1 MDHVH
6 LEGYGSGLH
15 LLCDVSSIRV
25 MTLATHLMTNSF
37 TCGLTNAGE
46 SSYRET
52 LQIWA
57 CNTLWTRH
65 PAYSLWLKFYV
76 APSSDCW
83 TSSTEKTEDV
93 ALLLWVWNVMKLS
106 RIAVSV
112 PAHIIF
118 STPDFVV
125 PGIWTNLYAFN
136 CFFFFNF
143 FIFIL
148 PPCLVLLYSLLAYI
162 LPCQFHHSSVLV
174 SCPRLLTCTSSYIQ

>member
-6 LEGYGSGLH
+6 PEGYGSGLH
-15 LLCDVSSIRV
+15 LFCDVTSIRV
-25 MTLATHLMTNSF
+25 MTLATHLMINSF

-65 PAYSLWLKFYV
+65 PAYSLWLKFCV

-83 TSSTEKTEDV
+83 TSSTERTWLSYCWCET
-93 ALLLWVWNVMKLS
+93 WWNYPGLQF
-106 RIAVSV
+106 
-112 PAHIIF
+112 PARIIF

-136 CFFFFNF
+136 CFYFYFYFYFFT
-143 FIFIL
+143 L